1 MMVSSAAAA
10 RSSSSDRCALAL
22 RTLVFL
28 LAVKSLLTTAGKPR
42 AGVVTGTEKRYR
54 HAMLE
59 TVSKGFRSA
68 RNYLAGQAELTESN
82 TDQALREVRLSLLE
96 ADVEL
101 NVAKTFLARVKEAT
115 VGHTVVVEGKD
126 KKGAKVKLG
135 PAEHFIKSCYDEL
148 VSLMGPVDANIRLS
162 KPVGSIMMVGLQG
175 TGKTTTTGKLAALLL
190 KQKHRPL
197 LVGADIYRPAAV
209 EQLRT
214 LAERVGVRFYH
225 EEGVSPPELCRRAL
239 QKAKEMQCDVVLFDT
254 AGRLAINDELMGELE
269 QIKSNTKPDNILLVV
284 DAMTGQD
291 AVRTAVE
298 FDRRLDIDGFIMT
311 KLDGDARGGAALSIK
326 SITGKPIKFL
336 GMGEAMDAL
345 EEFRP
350 EGLASRILGMGDVVG
365 LVKQFEEVIDK
376 DKAEQDA
383 MRMMQGKLTLQD
395 FLDQLKMVKKMGSI
409 SSLLEKIPGMGE
421 MTQGQTI
428 DEKEFTR
435 LEAIVSSMTPEERKR
450 PELVSAQKKRRTRI
464 AKGSGRKEK
473 DVDDL
478 LQRFA
483 MMKQMMQ
490 MIGMQPSLLG
500 RMPGFKNM
508 AGLAKGMGGQGV
520 GDMSALFGGVN
531 PFGAAGNKPMAPPPG
546 YYATTRAG
554 AGTLGGSKAAKG
566 KKDKRKQEKA
576 ARKKNRK

>member
-1 MMVSSAAAA
+1 
-10 RSSSSDRCALAL
+10 
-22 RTLVFL
+22 
-28 LAVKSLLTTAGKPR
+28 
-42 AGVVTGTEKRYR
+42 
-54 HAMLE
+54 MLE

-68 RNYLAGQAELTESN
+68 RNFLSGQAELTESN
-82 TDQALREVRLSLLE
+82 TDEALREVRLSLLE

-101 NVAKTFLARVKEAT
+101 NVAKTFLAKVKEAT
-115 VGHTVVVEGKD
+115 VGVTVGVEGKD
-126 KKGAKVKLG
+126 KKGNKVKLG
-135 PAEHFIKSCYDEL
+135 PAEHFIKACYDEL
-148 VSLMGPVDANIRLS
+148 VALMGPVDTNIRLS

-175 TGKTTTTGKLAALLL
+175 TGKTTTTGKLASMLI

-214 LAERVGVRFYH
+214 LAERIGAKFYH
-225 EEGVSPPELCRRAL
+225 EEGVPPPELCRRAL

-269 QIKSNTKPDNILLVV
+269 QIKGNTKPDNIVLVV

-326 SITGKPIKFL
+326 AITNKPIKFL
-336 GMGEAMDAL
+336 GMGEAMDTL

-350 EGLASRILGMGDVVG
+350 DGLASRILGMGDVVG
-365 LVKQFEEVIDK
+365 LVKQFEEVVDK

-409 SSLLEKIPGMGE
+409 SSLLDKIPGMGE
-421 MTQGQTI
+421 LTQGQNI
-428 DEKEFTR
+428 DEKEFVR
-435 LEAIVSSMTPEERKR
+435 LEAIVQSMTPDERKR
-450 PELVSAQKKRRTRI
+450 PEIVTANKKRRARI

-508 AGLAKGMGGQGV
+508 AGLAKGMGGQGM

-531 PFGAAGNKPMAPPPG
+531 TFGAAGNKPMAPPPG

-554 AGTLGGSKAAKG
+554 AAGGGKAAKD
-566 KKDKRKQEKA
+566 KKAKRKAEKA
-576 ARKKNRK
+576 ARKKSRK

>member
-1 MMVSSAAAA
+1 
-10 RSSSSDRCALAL
+10 
-22 RTLVFL
+22 
-28 LAVKSLLTTAGKPR
+28 
-42 AGVVTGTEKRYR
+42 
-54 HAMLE
+54 MLE

-68 RNYLAGQAELTESN
+68 RNFLSGQAELTETN
-82 TDQALREVRLSLLE
+82 TDEALREVRLSLLE

-101 NVAKTFLARVKEAT
+101 GVAKTFLAKVKEAT
-115 VGHTVVVEGKD
+115 VGNTVTVEGKD
-126 KKGAKVKLG
+126 KSGKKVKLG
-135 PAEHFIKSCYDEL
+135 PAEHFIKACYDQL
-148 VSLMGPVDANIRLS
+148 VALMGPVDTNIRLS
-162 KPVGSIMMVGLQG
+162 KPVGTIMMVGLQG
-175 TGKTTTTGKLAALLL
+175 TGKTTTTGKLASMLIR
-190 KQKHRPL
+190 QKHRPL

-214 LAERVGVRFYH
+214 LAERIGARFYH
-225 EEGVSPPELCRRAL
+225 EDGVAPPELCRRAM
-239 QKAKEMQCDVVLFDT
+239 QKAREWQCDVVLFDT

-269 QIKSNTKPDNILLVV
+269 QIKANTRPDNIVLVV

-336 GMGEAMDAL
+336 GMGEQMDKL

-365 LVKQFEEVIDK
+365 LVKQFEEVVDK

-383 MRMMQGKLTLQD
+383 MRMMQGKFTLQD

-409 SSLLEKIPGMGE
+409 SSLLEKIPGMSE
-421 MTQGQTI
+421 LTQGQQI
-428 DEKEFTR
+428 DDKEFTK
-435 LEAIVSSMTPEERKR
+435 LEAIVHSMTLEERKR
-450 PELVSAQKKRRTRI
+450 PDLVTQQKSRKKRI
-464 AKGSGRKEK
+464 AKGSGRPEKE
-473 DVDDL
+473 VDDL
-478 LQRFA
+478 LARFA

-500 RMPGFKNM
+500 RMPGFRNM
-508 AGLAKGMGGQGV
+508 AGMAQGLGGRGP

-531 PFGAAGNKPMAPPPG
+531 PFGAAGNKPLAPPPG

-554 AGTLGGSKAAKG
+554 AAPAGKAAKD
-566 KKDKRKQEKA
+566 KKAKRKAEKN
-576 ARKKNRK
+576 ARKKSRR

>member
-1 MMVSSAAAA
+1 
-10 RSSSSDRCALAL
+10 
-22 RTLVFL
+22 
-28 LAVKSLLTTAGKPR
+28 
-42 AGVVTGTEKRYR
+42 
-54 HAMLE
+54 
-59 TVSKGFRSA
+59 
-68 RNYLAGQAELTESN
+68 
-82 TDQALREVRLSLLE
+82 
-96 ADVEL
+96 
-101 NVAKTFLARVKEAT
+101 
-115 VGHTVVVEGKD
+115 
-126 KKGAKVKLG
+126 
-135 PAEHFIKSCYDEL
+135 
-148 VSLMGPVDANIRLS
+148 MGPVDANVHLS
-162 KPVGSIMMVGLQG
+162 KPTGSIMLVGLQG
-175 TGKTTTTGKLAALLL
+175 TGKTTTAGKLAMMLQ

-214 LAERVGVRFYH
+214 LAERLGARFYH
-225 EEGVSPPELCRRAL
+225 EDGTSPPELCRRAL
-239 QKAKEMQCDVVLFDT
+239 QKAKEWQCDVVLFDT
-254 AGRLAINDELMGELE
+254 AGRTAINDELMGELE
-269 QIKSNTKPDNILLVV
+269 QIKENTKPDNIVLVV

-365 LVKQFEEVIDK
+365 LVKQFEDVVDK
-376 DKAEQDA
+376 DKAEHDA

-409 SSLLEKIPGMGE
+409 SSLLDKIPGMGE
-421 MTQGQTI
+421 LTQGHSI
-428 DEKEFTR
+428 DEREFVR
-435 LEAIVSSMTPEERKR
+435 LEAIVQSMTPEERKR
-450 PELVSAQKKRRTRI
+450 PDIVTAQKKRRARI

-500 RMPGFKNM
+500 RLPGFKNM

-520 GDMSALFGGVN
+520 SDMSALFGGVN

-546 YYATTRAG
+546 YYTTTRAG
-554 AGTLGGSKAAKG
+554 AGAPGGSKAAKD
-566 KKDKRKQEKA
+566 KKDKRKKEKA
-576 ARKKNRK
+576 ARKKNRR

>member
-1 MMVSSAAAA
+1 
-10 RSSSSDRCALAL
+10 
-22 RTLVFL
+22 
-28 LAVKSLLTTAGKPR
+28 
-42 AGVVTGTEKRYR
+42 
-54 HAMLE
+54 MLE

-68 RNYLAGQAELTESN
+68 RNFLSGQAELTEGN
-82 TDQALREVRLSLLE
+82 IDEALREVRLSLLE

-101 NVAKTFLARVKEAT
+101 GVAKTFLAKVKEGT
-115 VGHTVVVEGKD
+115 VGSTVTVEGKD
-126 KKGAKVKLG
+126 KKGNKVKLG
-135 PAEHFIKSCYDEL
+135 PAEHFIKACYDEL
-148 VSLMGPVDANIRLS
+148 VALMGPVDTNIRLS

-175 TGKTTTTGKLAALLL
+175 TGKTTTTGKLAAML
-190 KQKHRPL
+190 KRQKHRPL

-214 LAERVGVRFYH
+214 LAERLDVKFFHEDGVA
-225 EEGVSPPELCRRAL
+225 PPELCRRAL
-239 QKAKEMQCDVVLFDT
+239 QKAREWQCDVVLFDT
-254 AGRLAINDELMGELE
+254 AGRLAINDELMGELD
-269 QIKSNTKPDNILLVV
+269 QIKALTRPDNVVLVV

-291 AVRTAVE
+291 AVRTAAE

-336 GMGEAMDAL
+336 GMGEQMDKL

-350 EGLASRILGMGDVVG
+350 DGLASRILGMGDVVG
-365 LVKQFEEVIDK
+365 LVKQFEDVVDK

-383 MRMMQGKLTLQD
+383 MRMMQGKFTLQD

-409 SSLLEKIPGMGE
+409 SSLIEKIPGMSE
-421 MTQGQTI
+421 LTQGQQV
-428 DEKEFTR
+428 DDKEFVK
-435 LEAIVSSMTPEERKR
+435 LEAIVHSMTPDERRR
-450 PELVSAQKKRRTRI
+450 PDIVTQQKSRKKRI
-464 AKGSGRKEK
+464 ARGCGRPEK

-478 LQRFA
+478 LARFA

-508 AGLAKGMGGQGV
+508 AGLAQGLGGRGPA
-520 GDMSALFGGVN
+520 DMSALFGGVN
-531 PFGAAGNKPMAPPPG
+531 PFGAGGNKPLAPPPG

-554 AGTLGGSKAAKG
+554 AAGGKAT
-566 KKDKRKQEKA
+566 KDKKAKRKAEKA
-576 ARKKNRK
+576 ARKKSRR